1 MSKNVQ
7 IKYQGNQIFLDPK
20 ICGSD
25 KDPLYIND
33 QVTWVNNTDEDCTVT
48 PLGVMPVGGLQLSPP
63 TVQVPSHGRAT
74 ATIVGAPSGINSNNY
89 TCASSSVAL
98 ALAAN
103 DSTNGVIIV
112 DGPEVAPPKGTPTKE
127 SELVGANR
135 SRR

>member
-1 MSKNVQ
+1 MSNSYTVR
-7 IKYQGNQIFLDPK
+7 IKYKGNQIVLDPK
-20 ICGSD
+20 TCGSD
-25 KDPLYIND
+25 ADPLQIND
-33 QVTWVNNTDEDCTVT
+33 QVTWENHTKDDCTVT
-48 PLGVMPVGGLQLSPP
+48 PLVGLQLSPP
-63 TVQVPSHGRAT
+63 TVQVLHGNSAT

-112 DGPEVAPPKGTPTKE
+112 DGPEVARPKGTPTQE